1 MKLIGYYNTKTETF
15 ICIEQ
20 YQRINSGKGFKTKAV
35 EHIIEVFGG
44 STPKD
49 IILDYMGQSWRV
61 KT

>member
-15 ICIEQ
+15 IPIEQ

-49 IILDYMGQSWRV
+49 ITLDYLDKQWKLR
-61 KT
+61 T